1 MSPPGVTAGRTA
13 LVVSGGGAK
22 GAYAVGALGYL
33 WDQGVNRF
41 DIYAGTSTGA
51 LIAPLA
57 LAGQRNILDDR
68 YTSSRMPDFFQPQS
82 LAEVLSGRSLLRTE
96 AFRQTLEQVV
106 TDQVVTSVFGSGA
119 PQLIQTAVHL
129 RSGDLVY
136 FHSGRA
142 PAKTLWAPRT
152 YWIAYDRNG
161 QLPLREQLMRVMQ
174 ASGSEPVIMPPV
186 AVYPGQNRK
195 LEDFIDGGL
204 RSNAPIAATMACGA
218 TLVVAILL
226 SPPTPAIALEEDV
239 ATTAQILLQVIG
251 IFTGSVV
258 ARDLED
264 AAAWRRVNPAI
275 ELFVVRPQA
284 PLIGVSTGPDPTAM
298 SLMRE
303 RGYEDARQQ
312 LAPLLGNPSH
322 RTRLVG

>member
-1 MSPPGVTAGRTA
+1 MTRTA

-22 GAYAVGALGYL
+22 GAYAVGVLNYL
-33 WDQGVNRF
+33 WDQEVNRF

-51 LIAPLA
+51 LITPLA
-57 LAGQRNILDDR
+57 LAGKRDVLNDR
-68 YTSSRMPDFFQPQS
+68 YTSSRMPDFFAPRS

-106 TDQVVTSVFGSGA
+106 TDEVATGVFGLDA

-136 FHSGRA
+136 FHSGQA

-152 YWIAYDRNG
+152 YWIAYDPNG
-161 QLPLREQLMRVMQ
+161 QVPLREQLIRVMQ

-186 AVYPGQNRK
+186 AVYPGHTAK
-195 LEDFIDGGL
+195 LEDFVDGGV
-204 RSNAPIAATMACGA
+204 RVNAPIAATMACGA

-226 SPPTPAIALEEDV
+226 SPPTPAVASEADV
-239 ATTAQILLQVIG
+239 ATTPQILQQVLG

-258 ARDLED
+258 ARDLEE
-264 AAAWRRVNPAI
+264 AAGWRRVNPAI
-275 ELFVVRPQA
+275 ELFVVRPQT

-298 SLMRE
+298 SLMRD
-303 RGYEDARQQ
+303 RGYEDAQQQ
-312 LAPLLGNPSH
+312 LTTLLDDPA
-322 RTRLVG
+322 RRARLVTPPPIA